1 MALLVLFKEV
11 CIICE
16 AHLINLEINNF
27 SPTYKILAAQS
38 WQNSITPN
46 TQWNNDIMFIRR
58 NADGA
63 WPGVNRFDGNGVY
76 FVFGN
81 MAPHGLTLLYIGKAS
96 HRDGRGLFH
105 RGFTDL
111 TDDPRFWGTPNAN
124 PPEMANA
131 EVLMYYRGFD
141 GPVAGHA
148 EWWFL
153 SVFGCP
159 QNSFNEGGLKTSVH
173 GYGAGQWNFFH
184 ATAPAVNV
192 RQYIINQVPSPGL
205 FFRLPN
211 YPSAPSILRRIVNCE
226 AEREAL
232 VNQVA
237 NLQNQVAQFQNQVVN
252 LQNANELL
260 TNFNGYLAAALLNA
274 MPQIPNLNAF
284 LQVYGAGLSV
294 SSEAIHNWNEARKNG
309 GGGIGGIGGI
319 GGVDGGKKG
328 DGKKGSDGADGAD
341 GADDGWLK
349 SGCVC
354 PEAPPCPVVVPC
366 PEPVVCN
373 MVEIQTQLNSTIA
386 SLDECQKLKNQSNID
401 LDICLVHKT
410 ETQKS
415 LSGCQKEYQKIISG
429 KDGTQIS
436 LTNCQKEYEKE
447 IRNRDPQTDLKK
459 CQREYDIETGKK
471 DKLCRGL
478 SRHIIGI
485 TDFCEEQVEKL
496 RLANCD

>member
-1 MALLVLFKEV
+1 
-11 CIICE
+11 
-16 AHLINLEINNF
+16 
-27 SPTYKILAAQS
+27 
-38 WQNSITPN
+38 
-46 TQWNNDIMFIRR
+46 
-58 NADGA
+58 
-63 WPGVNRFDGNGVY
+63 
-76 FVFGN
+76 

-96 HRDGRGLFH
+96 HQNGRGLYI
-105 RGFTDL
+105 RGYKDL
-111 TDDPRFWGTPNAN
+111 VDGPRFWGNPNAN

-159 QNSFNEGGLKTSVH
+159 DNSFNEGGLKTSAR

-192 RQYIINQVPSPGL
+192 RQYIIDETSKLSICSKN
-205 FFRLPN
+205 
-211 YPSAPSILRRIVNCE
+211 ILRRIVNCE

-232 VNQVA
+232 ANQVP
-237 NLQNQVAQFQNQVVN
+237 NLENQVAQFQNQVVN

-309 GGGIGGIGGI
+309 GGGGGIGGGI
-319 GGVDGGKKG
+319 GGVG
-328 DGKKGSDGADGAD
+328 DGKNGDGKNGDGKNGD
-341 GADDGWLK
+341 GKNGDGKNGADDGWLK

-354 PEAPPCPVVVPC
+354 PETPPCPVVIPC

-373 MVEIQTQLNSTIA
+373 IAKIQIQLNSTI
-386 SLDECQKLKNQSNID
+386 KNQ
-401 LDICLVHKT
+401 
-410 ETQKS
+410 TQDW
-415 LSGCQKEYQKIISG
+415 LTDCQKEYVKQTSHSSR
-429 KDGTQIS
+429 DDTLIS
-436 LTNCQKEYEKE
+436 LRNCQAEYRKE
-447 IRNRDPQTDLKK
+447 TF
-459 CQREYDIETGKK
+459 KK
-471 DKLCRGL
+471 DKLCRE
-478 SRHIIGI
+478 IEANPE
-485 TDFCEEQVEKL
+485 TVKL
-496 RLANCD
+496 IKIKKAQQRLAEQEERRRLMQEEKRQEPIRTYATAQGVQRYIPKPGNFARKRGARN